1 MIKVFNWAIPIV
13 GYKAMTVW
21 PFLFIRDDLMVPMK
35 DVDYNH
41 EEIHGRQQIEM
52 LIVGAVIALILFVW
66 GCGWWSMLALPVFF
80 YWYVTE
86 WFIRIFTGKKAYR
99 NISFEQEAFINERDM
114 DYISMRKPFA
124 WVRFLFRTT
133 YK

>member
-21 PFLFIRDDLMVPMK
+21 PFLFIRDDLMVPMNE
-35 DVDYNH
+35 VDYNH

-66 GCGWWSMLALPVFF
+66 GCGWWSLMALPVFF

-86 WFIRIFTGKKAYR
+86 WFIRTLQAR
-99 NISFEQEAFINERDM
+99 M
-114 DYISMRKPFA
+114 PT
-124 WVRFLFRTT
+124 VT
-133 YK
+133 YPLSRRRSSTSATWITYPCASRSHG